1 MVPVH
6 FMGHVMI
13 PLEHA
18 YAMMDLMGTIVKV
31 CFNYSS
37 FSNEFFSQFMLD
49 ISLNVMA
56 HTAWTVKFFLNF
68 MLLTLTLS
76 ETQYD

>member
-31 CFNYSS
+31 CLNYSS
-37 FSNEFFSQFMLD
+37 FSNEFFFSPFMIE
-49 ISLNVMA
+49 ISLNVVA
-56 HTAWTVKFFLNF
+56 HTAWTVKFFVLVTF
-68 MLLTLTLS
+68 CLTIK
-76 ETQYD
+76 